1 MSSRWRVLEAAA
13 LPLFV
18 VLFMGL
24 WQGLRH
30 QTDVISD
37 LNLQLNELEQNI
49 EVNRNNLMEEQLE
62 FLQRRQQTLETEMGE
77 LKRSQQRW
85 INQEQQRLK
94 RQQVDVMTF
103 QDDLNSEH
111 SQHSRSSI
119 DMIPSP

>member
-1 MSSRWRVLEAAA
+1 
-13 LPLFV
+13 
-18 VLFMGL
+18 
-24 WQGLRH
+24 
-30 QTDVISD
+30 
-37 LNLQLNELEQNI
+37 
-49 EVNRNNLMEEQLE
+49 MEEQLE

-103 QDDLNSEH
+103 QEDLNSEH